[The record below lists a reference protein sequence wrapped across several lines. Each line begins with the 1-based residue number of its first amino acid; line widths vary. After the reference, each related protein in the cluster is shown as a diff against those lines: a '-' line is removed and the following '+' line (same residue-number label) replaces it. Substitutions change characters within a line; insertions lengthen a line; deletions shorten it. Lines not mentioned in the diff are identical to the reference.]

1 MTLYLTHRYH
11 FSAGHRLHNAALS
24 AEENRRLYGK
34 CNNPN
39 GHGHNYHLEVT
50 LAGPIDPSTGMV
62 CDLALLDRAVDEAV
76 LTPFDHRNLNLDGE
90 AFRKRVPTT
99 ENLCIEI
106 FDRLEGKLSDEIPAG
121 VRLARVRL
129 EETSLNFFEYRG
141 EGKTI
146 EQNVRG

>member
-11 FSAGHRLHNAALS
+11 FSAGHRLHNEALS

-39 GHGHNYHLEVT
+39 GHGHNYQLEVT
-50 LAGPIDPSTGMV
+50 LAGPIDPATGMV
-62 CDLALLDRAVDEAV
+62 CDLALLDRVVDEAV

-90 AFRKRVPTT
+90 AFRRRVPTT
-99 ENLCIEI
+99 EHLCIEI
-106 FDRLEGKLSDEIPAG
+106 FNRLAGKLAVETPAG
-121 VRLARVRL
+121 VCLARVRL

-141 EGKTI
+141 EEKNI
-146 EQNVRG
+146 ERNVRD